1 VDPLLPDG
9 AASKLKLNNHPPT
22 SELVNLLERRPPRDV
37 ATARQWFD
45 VLSGR
50 VPGKLLKL

>member
-1 VDPLLPDG
+1 MDPLLPDG